1 MRLCKLIL
9 SDLILEQELTGFQPE
24 IEALYFNLSSELPL
38 WATKNLAIM
47 MENTCK
53 KIIKSAVAGR
63 QKDALYLAYHDQ
75 EWGHAVHDDTR
86 LFETASVRRRPSWT
100 VLAHHT

>member
-47 MENTCK
+47 MENTCN

-63 QKDALYLAYHDQ
+63 QKMHYISPITIKNGVMLCMMIRDYLN
-75 EWGHAVHDDTR
+75 
-86 LFETASVRRRPSWT
+86 S
-100 VLAHHT
+100 